1 MMHSLIRISLFAAI
15 ICIACEN
22 HNRVGKEGS
31 TGNGGI
37 IDSQSHYDTSH
48 PTQDSVGDQHVNPNF
63 RDTTYKPQKK

>member
-1 MMHSLIRISLFAAI
+1 
-15 ICIACEN
+15 
-22 HNRVGKEGS
+22 VGKQGS

-48 PTQDSVGDQHVNPNF
+48 PTQDSIGDQHVNPNF